1 MQRRNNMV
9 NWWMATA
16 QEAGYEKLF
25 PGLMTYFYTA
35 EYYDANIESISR
47 TVQGLIKAKR
57 PIKGFLHMGASILDH
72 DTWDRLGEIKAPT
85 LLMGGEEDIIT
96 PPRHM
101 QAMAEKMPSAEARM
115 FAKTLHGFMVEK
127 PETFA
132 MIPEFFR
139 AALTTTNKQYGEET
153 MRSQIARA
161 ALAAALAAVI
171 ASAAQAQQAAQS
183 YPNRSIKMILPFAAG
198 GAGDTFARPLA
209 QALSQSLGQ
218 PVVIENIVGAAA
230 VIGTQVAA
238 RAPADGYTLLMVSNA
253 LAIAETMSPK
263 RGYVLMREFTPLTQ
277 LNALSLV
284 LVVNPKMQ
292 VKNVAELIAMAKAQ
306 PGKLN
311 YASSGVGSIYHL
323 PMEHLK
329 TMAGIDL
336 QHVPYKSSSQ
346 ARMDVIAGEPSMMM
360 DALATMQGQIKA
372 NQVRALG
379 VASLKRTETAP
390 DLPAIA
396 ETVPGYSGD
405 AWLGFMAPAGTPPE
419 IVSKLQQEIAKVLA
433 RPDVKAA
440 YRGQDAVPVAS
451 TPAEFGRFLNEEIDK
466 WGKAIRNAGIP
477 IQD

>member
-1 MQRRNNMV
+1 
-9 NWWMATA
+9 
-16 QEAGYEKLF
+16 
-25 PGLMTYFYTA
+25 
-35 EYYDANIESISR
+35 
-47 TVQGLIKAKR
+47 
-57 PIKGFLHMGASILDH
+57 
-72 DTWDRLGEIKAPT
+72 
-85 LLMGGEEDIIT
+85 
-96 PPRHM
+96 
-101 QAMAEKMPSAEARM
+101 
-115 FAKTLHGFMVEK
+115 
-127 PETFA
+127 
-132 MIPEFFR
+132 
-139 AALTTTNKQYGEET
+139 
-153 MRSQIARA
+153 MRSQIMRV

-171 ASAAQAQQAAQS
+171 ASAAQAQQAAQG

-292 VKNVAELIAMAKAQ
+292 VKNVAELVAMAKAQ

-329 TMAGIDL
+329 SMAGIDL

-372 NQVRALG
+372 NQLRATRRREPEANRNRAG
-379 VASLKRTETAP
+379 
-390 DLPAIA
+390 
-396 ETVPGYSGD
+396 
-405 AWLGFMAPAGTPPE
+405 PAGHRGNR
-419 IVSKLQQEIAKVLA
+419 SRLFGRRLA
-433 RPDVKAA
+433 RLHGASRHAAGDRQQTAAGDREGAGAPGREGRLSRAGCRAGRQHAGGVRQVPQRGNRQVGQSDPQRRHSTFRTKRSRRCKTKARTAGPGFSLFDGGSKAA
-440 YRGQDAVPVAS
+440 AG
-451 TPAEFGRFLNEEIDK
+451 LN
-466 WGKAIRNAGIP
+466 
-477 IQD
+477 

>member
-1 MQRRNNMV
+1 M
-9 NWWMATA
+9 
-16 QEAGYEKLF
+16 
-25 PGLMTYFYTA
+25 
-35 EYYDANIESISR
+35 S
-47 TVQGLIKAKR
+47 
-57 PIKGFLHMGASILDH
+57 
-72 DTWDRLGEIKAPT
+72 
-85 LLMGGEEDIIT
+85 LL
-96 PPRHM
+96 
-101 QAMAEKMPSAEARM
+101 
-115 FAKTLHGFMVEK
+115 
-127 PETFA
+127 
-132 MIPEFFR
+132 
-139 AALTTTNKQYGEET
+139 
-153 MRSQIARA
+153 IARA
-161 ALAAALAAVI
+161 ALAAVLAAGSV
-171 ASAAQAQQAAQS
+171 SAAQAQSAQN
-183 YPNRSIKMILPFAAG
+183 YPNRTIKMILPFAAG

-253 LAIAETMSPK
+253 LAIGETMSPK
-263 RGYVLMREFTPLTQ
+263 RGYVLTREFTPITQ

-292 VKNVAELIAMAKAQ
+292 VENVADLIKLAKAQ

-329 TMAGIDL
+329 SMAGIDI

-346 ARMDVIAGEPSMMM
+346 ARMDVIAGEPPMMM

-390 DLPAIA
+390 NLPAIA
-396 ETVPGYSGD
+396 ETVPGYAGD

-433 RPDVKAA
+433 QPEVRAA
-440 YRGQDAVPVAS
+440 YRAQDAVPIAS
-451 TPAEFGRFLNEEIDK
+451 TPAEFGAFLKEEIDK
-466 WGKAIRNAGIP
+466 WGKAIRTAGIP
-477 IQD
+477 IQQ

>member
-1 MQRRNNMV
+1 
-9 NWWMATA
+9 
-16 QEAGYEKLF
+16 
-25 PGLMTYFYTA
+25 
-35 EYYDANIESISR
+35 
-47 TVQGLIKAKR
+47 
-57 PIKGFLHMGASILDH
+57 
-72 DTWDRLGEIKAPT
+72 
-85 LLMGGEEDIIT
+85 
-96 PPRHM
+96 
-101 QAMAEKMPSAEARM
+101 
-115 FAKTLHGFMVEK
+115 
-127 PETFA
+127 
-132 MIPEFFR
+132 
-139 AALTTTNKQYGEET
+139 

-161 ALAAALAAVI
+161 ALAAALTAA
-171 ASAAQAQQAAQS
+171 AAFAAQAQQTAQN
-183 YPNRSIKMILPFAAG
+183 YPNRAIKMILPFAAG

-284 LVVNPKMQ
+284 LVVNPKMP
-292 VKNVAELIAMAKAQ
+292 VNSVANLIALAKAQ

-329 TMAGIDL
+329 TMARIDM

-372 NQVRALG
+372 NQVRAIG

-390 DLPAIA
+390 DLPAIG

-440 YRGQDAVPVAS
+440 YRGQDAIPVAS
-451 TPAEFGRFLNEEIDK
+451 TPAEFGKFLNQEIDK

-477 IQD
+477 IQE